1 MKNQFVI
8 FYSWMSD
15 QPDEENRKYIRKTL
29 DKDAK
34 KIEKEFGIK
43 IIIDSDSR
51 GEDGSD
57 SIDSVI
63 IKKIIQCDIFVCD
76 ITPMNLLK
84 YTPEQAKPIPNPNVM
99 YELGFA
105 VSALGWNRCIMI
117 WNSKHGNLNHAPFD
131 IRNHCTI
138 TYCSGEKELSLYG
151 ILKAKIE
158 DYEQLVK
165 LWRTSKE
172 RSFDAEK
179 YDVITQIC
187 SERDLVDSINNFLTN
202 RTYNDLEFDW
212 WNNLIYYYNHYS
224 DNRFVDESIH
234 QAYTSFLSELNKM
247 VVIACEYNVQISYC
261 LREDLEVSSDEWK
274 RECRYKIKDPY
285 DTLPEDKAHKLEK
298 EIENAFNSIMPSL
311 MKSYKAFRD
320 LIRNKLLI

>member
-15 QPDEENRKYIRKTL
+15 LPDEENRKYIRKIL
-29 DKDAK
+29 DKDTK
-34 KIEKEFGIK
+34 KIEKELGVK

-57 SIDSVI
+57 SIDNVI
-63 IKKIIQCDIFVCD
+63 IKKITQCDIFVCD
-76 ITPMNLLK
+76 ITPMHL
-84 YTPEQAKPIPNPNVM
+84 PEHTQGQVKPIPNPNVM

-105 VSALGWNRCIMI
+105 VSALDWNRCIMV
-117 WNSKHGNLNHAPFD
+117 WNSKYGNLNYAPFD
-131 IRNHCTI
+131 IRNHSTI
-138 TYCSGEKELSLYG
+138 TYCSGEKELSLYS
-151 ILKAKIE
+151 ILKNKIE
-158 DYEQLVK
+158 DYEHLVK
-165 LWRTSKE
+165 SWRTTKE

-179 YDVITQIC
+179 YYVITQIC
-187 SERDLVDSINNFLTN
+187 SERNLVDSINNFLTN
-202 RTYNDLEFDW
+202 RAYNDLEFDW
-212 WNNLIYYYNHYS
+212 WNNLIYYYNHYP

-247 VVIACEYNVQISYC
+247 VMIACEYNVQISYC
-261 LREDLEVSSDEWK
+261 RREDLAVSSDEWK

-285 DTLPEDKAHKLEK
+285 DTLPEDKAHKLER
-298 EIENAFNSIMPSL
+298 EIEKAFNGIIPSL
-311 MKSYKAFRD
+311 MKSYNDFRD